1 MTSNTTKSRD
11 NFVEFEELI
20 FTAEKYRKTLQGTN
34 IEIDVE
40 EAYKDEP
47 YSTLLNVAETLNFL
61 EDISFSVAT
70 GLPLGL
76 FAYDPRIELPD
87 GKLKFPFAKKDRF
100 NFLDREDKDS
110 LIEII
115 AEGMFLLFY
124 EGERITL
131 LEEALT
137 AEHFKKIDIDKYLSH
152 SITKELEPILKPVH

>member
-1 MTSNTTKSRD
+1 MTSNTTKSLD
-11 NFVEFEELI
+11 NFDEIEELI
-20 FTAEKYRKTLQGTN
+20 LTSEKYRKTLQGTN
-34 IEIDVE
+34 IAIDVE

-47 YSTLLNVAETLNFL
+47 YSTIINVAETLNLL

-76 FAYDPRIELPD
+76 LVYDPRIELPD

-100 NFLDREDKDS
+100 NFLDKKDKET
-110 LIEII
+110 LIEING
-115 AEGMFLLFY
+115 EGLFLKFY

-137 AEHFKKIDIDKYLSH
+137 TKHFKKIDIDKYLPH